1 MSTITSLLPATL
13 ALSGDSAIEA
23 ILTDIP
29 LFCEGIMGIGVFTFL
44 FIVKQVKLLSVFLY
58 GSSFLA
64 FAAAILDL
72 SQVLA
77 RGTENAA
84 RGVGL
89 DTVTGFIYAREVFL
103 SLSTGFLNL
112 FFWKLVARCPK
123 DECPPNV
130 NELSTSRKQPKMHS
144 ASWNRWGP
152 VGTLLKYGSLGA
164 LLAVPLLQMLWR
176 LMPNERKYGSIYV
189 AESTVQTTVTI
200 IFILKFILNV
210 YISPLDSWWL
220 AFRPYV
226 VPILALVIGTTLGVG
241 NLVLF
246 PFTETSLGRFLRA
259 VEVYILILYSLY
271 STFQNVSQVSPPVSK
286 PQETAVVDISKSEKS
301 PLDSALPTSY
311 SNGGYVPY
319 SRDPSN
325 MANAYGRIARDPPAP
340 NAVSWIVSPQDSIPI
355 QIISPDSSKE
365 HEEDVTTFATR
376 ATTDAPR
383 YTDVPG
389 SNSRSRLAPS
399 APSGP
404 RRQERNQVASDD
416 APYAGMS
423 LSYYGAG
430 QSSPKSENRSIMRSP
445 SPVSRDLGYSVTED
459 VIESRTVV
467 PTLAPKSPSVQ
478 PANQQGSITSIDE
491 LFRQQN
497 ELDRSIAALRLF
509 SNQAETQVAVPSESA
524 SNSNQGVIDSS
535 ANQSR
540 SVVAD
545 SVVTSKT
552 ESISNRS
559 DFSLS
564 IFPDP
569 PVVPRNA
576 VATKYSQEHL
586 RTDSKSNDLET
597 SPPQRP
603 GPRNI
608 EPLIIPPETAATM
621 GSGPVSQSGLTDA
634 FTSAGT
640 QYDVTSFIG
649 DLTGPSSGSGNILSP
664 DDLGSDT
671 DETPTIRTAVVGN
684 AIVLRP
690 MILASTIM
698 SASSTEQNAPQA
710 LSASTYGPGV
720 VSPATPDTAL
730 ALRPLLLGTRSSN
743 APPTLPGNMVPLA
756 QRRTRAG
763 TLQGAR
769 RHSSVGQLEY
779 RMMPLLEHTNDH
791 DRHPCSWIRIEIAL
805 SLLCFGHF
813 CEWTIL
819 ATHAVA
825 DAYYVL
831 SDPKRRQEY
840 DNLYKSR
847 ADRSANPES
856 SSSFF
861 SQFAGAFGGSNSAQT
876 GPAQPDANGVFA
888 DVFDEL
894 LRPEVERRVPWWSY
908 LGAVSGGGIG
918 FIVANLP
925 GLMLGAVAGNRL
937 GAVRDAKGKSVA
949 AVFSDL
955 DGQQKAE
962 VLRALAMKVLGS
974 AL

>member
-1 MSTITSLLPATL
+1 MSTITSLLPPTL
-13 ALSGDSAIEA
+13 ALSGDGAIEA

-103 SLSTGFLNL
+103 SLSIGFLNL

-123 DECPPNV
+123 DECAPNV
-130 NELSTSRKQPKMHS
+130 NELSTSRKRPKIHS

-220 AFRPYV
+220 AFRPYA

-271 STFQNVSQVSPPVSK
+271 STFQNVSRVSPSIPR
-286 PQETAVVDISKSEKS
+286 PQDTAVVDISKSEKS

-311 SNGGYVPY
+311 SNGGYAPY

-325 MANAYGRIARDPPAP
+325 VANTYGRIARDPLAP
-340 NAVSWIVSPQDSIPI
+340 NPVSWIASPQESIPI
-355 QIISPDSSKE
+355 QIISPDSNKE
-365 HEEDVTTFATR
+365 REEDVATFATR
-376 ATTDAPR
+376 ATMDAPR
-383 YTDVPG
+383 YTDLPG
-389 SNSRSRLAPS
+389 NNSRSRLAAPS

-404 RRQERNQVASDD
+404 RRQERDQVTSDD
-416 APYAGMS
+416 AAYAGMS

-445 SPVSRDLGYSVTED
+445 SPVV
-459 VIESRTVV
+459 ESRVAI
-467 PTLAPKSPSVQ
+467 PTLVPKSPSVQ
-478 PANQQGSITSIDE
+478 PASQQGSITSIDE

-509 SNQAETQVAVPSESA
+509 SNHAEAPVAVPSESA
-524 SNSNQGVIDSS
+524 SNSDQGAADSS

-545 SVVTSKT
+545 SVVTNKT

-649 DLTGPSSGSGNILSP
+649 DLTGPSSGSRNNLSP

-710 LSASTYGPGV
+710 LSASTYGPGA
-720 VSPATPDTAL
+720 VSPVTPDTAL
-730 ALRPLLLGTRSSN
+730 ALRPLLLGTRNPN

-756 QRRTRAG
+756 QRRTRGG

-769 RHSSVGQLEY
+769 RPLISGPTRIPNDAPPGAYE
-779 RMMPLLEHTNDH
+779 RPRPPPLLLDQ
-791 DRHPCSWIRIEIAL
+791 DR
-805 SLLCFGHF
+805 
-813 CEWTIL
+813 
-819 ATHAVA
+819 
-825 DAYYVL
+825 
-831 SDPKRRQEY
+831 
-840 DNLYKSR
+840 N
-847 ADRSANPES
+847 RS
-856 SSSFF
+856 
-861 SQFAGAFGGSNSAQT
+861 
-876 GPAQPDANGVFA
+876 
-888 DVFDEL
+888 
-894 LRPEVERRVPWWSY
+894 
-908 LGAVSGGGIG
+908 
-918 FIVANLP
+918 
-925 GLMLGAVAGNRL
+925 
-937 GAVRDAKGKSVA
+937 
-949 AVFSDL
+949 
-955 DGQQKAE
+955 
-962 VLRALAMKVLGS
+962 
-974 AL
+974 